1 MENTMEIIKR
11 EMELWGDVDLGPIM
25 CCLVVT
31 TDNAY
36 CHDERGSGWEITAS
50 VKLSW
55 AKIGGYVASRYV
67 VAEMIGADNLDAR
80 EAAMA
85 AIITEEKEAGMMD
98 AGTLTQAPALH
109 AAGAL

>member
-1 MENTMEIIKR
+1 MEIIKR

-31 TDNAY
+31 TDKEY
-36 CHDERGSGWEITAS
+36 CSDERGKGWEVTTRVNLA
-50 VKLSW
+50 W
-55 AKIGGYVASRYV
+55 AKIGGYFASRYV
-67 VAEMIGADNLDAR
+67 VAEMLGADNLAAR

-109 AAGAL
+109 AAQ